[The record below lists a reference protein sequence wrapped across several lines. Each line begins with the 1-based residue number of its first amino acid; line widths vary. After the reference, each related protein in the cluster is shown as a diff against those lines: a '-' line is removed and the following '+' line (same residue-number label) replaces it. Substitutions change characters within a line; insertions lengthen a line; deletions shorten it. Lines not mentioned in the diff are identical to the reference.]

1 MASLVAQM
9 VKNLPVM
16 QETRLQF
23 LGWKIP
29 WRKEWYPTPG
39 FLPGES
45 HGQRN
50 LAGYSSWHCKELG
63 TTEQLTPTTLSVQ
76 FSSVKHIHMLS
87 SLSPELFHPV
97 KLKLWTH

>member
-23 LGWKIP
+23 LGWEDPLEKGVVPHSRVLAWRIP
-29 WRKEWYPTPG
+29 WTED
-39 FLPGES
+39 
-45 HGQRN
+45 

-97 KLKLWTH
+97 KLKL